1 MRSHDRFSSAGL
13 FSLLMIAMISPLAG
27 GTLPTTKIKIVN
39 GPENAVHFKSQSKGE
54 YFIRAAT
61 FKSKSNADNYQL
73 RLSKTLQYPVHIKT
87 NNHYYSVIIGP
98 IITPDEVR
106 ALGGRLGTS
115 KSIESVSTHN
125 YKISYPV
132 NHNANTIVSVHRNMS
147 NHVDPVVPMR
157 SSLNTNNQKHLNN
170 NNQVQP
176 IIASN
181 EESRL
186 IRREK
191 RIRNRHRNLPYT
203 ATSLFAPIGYG
214 PNWGVVYGVLMGVNR
229 WPGGNA
235 SDGAIALGMG
245 LGDTDRYVGG
255 SINVLIDSLGLR
267 NEAFGRNTAV
277 GGSLSRWVT
286 PNTSFSV
293 GASVLGGTGA
303 FKHTANGYYLSGTQ
317 LIPLTPNAHY
327 HKPIAVTLGVGS
339 GNFVSPEQMML
350 VQSDSKV
357 SGFGAVSFSPIRQLS
372 FIGDY
377 TEQVLSLGVSVLPI
391 RRFPMWIT
399 GYATNIA
406 GAQTLPG
413 PVTYGLRIGFA
424 YLFV

>member
-1 MRSHDRFSSAGL
+1 MRSYDRLAPTAL

-27 GTLPTTKIKIVN
+27 GKLPATKIKIVN
-39 GPENAVHFKSQSKGE
+39 GPDDALHFQSQSKGQF
-54 YFIRAAT
+54 FIRSAT
-61 FKSKSNADNYQL
+61 FKSESNAHNYQL
-73 RLSKTLQYPVHIKT
+73 RLSKTLHYPVHIKT
-87 NNHYYSVIIGP
+87 NNHFYSVVIGP
-98 IITPDEVR
+98 IRTPAEVR
-106 ALGGRLGTS
+106 AVGGSLATS
-115 KSIESVSTHN
+115 KSVRSAPVHN
-125 YKISYPV
+125 YKTSYQV
-132 NHNANTIVSVHRNMS
+132 NNNANNLVSVHQNMPS
-147 NHVDPVVPMR
+147 HVAPVAPMR
-157 SSLNTNNQKHLNN
+157 SSHNMNNQTHLNN
-170 NNQVQP
+170 NNQAQP
-176 IIASN
+176 IITSN
-181 EESRL
+181 EEARL

-267 NEAFGRNTAV
+267 SEAFGKNTAV

-286 PNTSFSV
+286 PNTSFTV

-303 FKHTANGYYLSGTQ
+303 FKHTANGYYVSGTQ

-339 GNFVSPEQMML
+339 GNFVSPEQMMI
-350 VQSDSKV
+350 VQSDTKV